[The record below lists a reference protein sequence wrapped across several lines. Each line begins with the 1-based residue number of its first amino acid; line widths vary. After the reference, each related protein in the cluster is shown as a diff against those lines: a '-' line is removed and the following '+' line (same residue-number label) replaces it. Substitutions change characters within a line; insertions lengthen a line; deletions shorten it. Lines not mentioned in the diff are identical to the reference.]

1 MPKIFLIKDR
11 LHQQQLRLQE
21 SQNLIQA
28 KNVNH
33 LNIGDSNERT
43 TSKQQ
48 QREDTQEPLS
58 LVAKKRNNEGH
69 PESLS
74 KQRNSDCG
82 KYKNH
87 HYAHVLFSPS
97 HLQRFRRIFRSKNL
111 HELNTIVFF
120 SPFVTFHT

>member
-28 KNVNH
+28 KNVNQ

-58 LVAKKRNNEGH
+58 LVAKKRNNE
-69 PESLS
+69 ESLS
-74 KQRNSDCG
+74 KQRNSECG

-97 HLQRFRRIFRSKNL
+97 HMQRFRRIFRS
-111 HELNTIVFF
+111 
-120 SPFVTFHT
+120 

>member
-28 KNVNH
+28 KNVNQ

-43 TSKQQ
+43 
-48 QREDTQEPLS
+48 QRVEEPLS

-74 KQRNSDCG
+74 KNRNSECG
-82 KYKNH
+82 
-87 HYAHVLFSPS
+87 
-97 HLQRFRRIFRSKNL
+97 
-111 HELNTIVFF
+111 E
-120 SPFVTFHT
+120 